1 MTSVD
6 TIETA
11 WRALRVNKL
20 RSTLTMLGIVIGVAA
35 VITMLAIGSG
45 AQARLE
51 EQIRS
56 IGSNLLTILPGT
68 IKAGGVR
75 LVTGSRVSLS
85 EDDARDIMQ
94 HVAAVETAAP
104 MLRSNGQVIAG
115 QNNWSTIYYGVTTE
129 FFDARSWSISLGK
142 GIDTADVSSAAKVA
156 VLGETVALNLFGEEN
171 PVGKT
176 VRVNKVP
183 LQVVGVLSRKGQ
195 NTVGYDQDDVLV
207 VPITTA
213 RQRILGGVAGRQRSV
228 HSITV
233 KVTDGADM
241 ETTAKEI
248 TALLRERHRLQASQE
263 DDFTVRNL
271 AEMIV
276 AQEESSR
283 IMTLFLA
290 AVASISLLVGG
301 IGIMN
306 MMIVS
311 VTERT
316 HEIGLRM
323 AVGARRSDIRRQ
335 FLAEAFTLAV
345 LGGIVGVAAGIG
357 GAYAI
362 THFSGWPV
370 TISISA
376 VAIALGFAASVGVF
390 FGMYP
395 ARRASMLFPID
406 ALRHN

>member
-1 MTSVD
+1 M
-6 TIETA
+6 
-11 WRALRVNKL
+11 NKL

-56 IGSNLLTILPGT
+56 IGANLLTILPGT

-241 ETTAKEI
+241 ETTEKEI

-362 THFSGWPV
+362 TRFSGWPV
-370 TISISA
+370 TISISS

-395 ARRASMLFPID
+395 ARRASMLVPID